1 MPKFL
6 MVVTSSSK
14 ISLHARIWPF
24 AFFTF
29 FRRERKYQNLDF
41 ARVSSVLHSF
51 MRYTWGSGIASVGT
65 WRPTMWN

>member
-1 MPKFL
+1 

-29 FRRERKYQNLDF
+29 FRRERKYQNLTS
-41 ARVSSVLHSF
+41 RGCRPVLHSF
-51 MRYTWGSGIASVGT
+51 MYTWGSGIDPVGT